1 MAVYQC
7 FADVARRLNSLA
19 KTNSNMPPF
28 NAIATKGSSENV
40 PFRQATSPLEICSL
54 EADQGTMRLNP
65 PTRLSRFEI
74 IWITKGK
81 AQLAVDHQRFDVDG
95 NLLIC
100 LVPGQ
105 LRSLSAFTSLDGYY
119 ISVSSDF
126 LNLAEGQTEF
136 SILRSRHFSSH
147 NVITLQPSVE
157 QAGEFDDVIG
167 KMFKEYSS
175 YLLLRS
181 ELLRSFLKVV
191 IIYISRSISID
202 ERDILPGRDVEMVSR
217 FMDLLKQKY
226 RTVKKVSDYADEL
239 CVTPNY
245 LNQMVKRVSGFPAS
259 YHIQQQ
265 IVLEAK
271 RQASYSSLRLKEIA
285 DGLGFSDYAHFSK
298 FFKTYSGVSF
308 SRFRSSL
315 AR

>member
-1 MAVYQC
+1 MQNYNMIATSGLSEKVPLHQ
-7 FADVARRLNSLA
+7 VNSLL
-19 KTNSNMPPF
+19 K
-28 NAIATKGSSENV
+28 
-40 PFRQATSPLEICSL
+40 ICSL
-54 EADQGTMRLNP
+54 ETDQQRMRLSAV
-65 PTRLSRFEI
+65 TRLVHFEI
-74 IWITKGK
+74 ILITKGK
-81 AQLAVDHQRFDVDG
+81 AHLTVDHQKIAIDG
-95 NLLIC
+95 QLLIC

-105 LRSLSAFTSLDGYY
+105 LRSLSAYTPLQGYY
-119 ISVSSDF
+119 ISVSPGF
-126 LNLAEGQTEF
+126 LDLSEGQTEF
-136 SILRSRHFSSH
+136 SILKSRHFSSH
-147 NVITLQPSVE
+147 
-157 QAGEFDDVIG
+157 DVIAVKPSLELSG
-167 KMFKEYSS
+167 ELEDVFNKMFREYSR
-175 YLLLRS
+175 YILLRS
-181 ELLRSFLKVV
+181 ELLKSLLKVV
-191 IIYISRSISID
+191 VIYISRSISIA
-202 ERDILPGRDVEMVSR
+202 ERDIIPGRDVEMVGR

-226 RTVKKVSDYADEL
+226 RTVKRVSDYADEL

-285 DGLGFSDYAHFSK
+285 DSLGFSDYAHFSK

>member
-1 MAVYQC
+1 MQNYNMIATSGLSEKVPLHQ
-7 FADVARRLNSLA
+7 VNSL
-19 KTNSNMPPF
+19 
-28 NAIATKGSSENV
+28 
-40 PFRQATSPLEICSL
+40 LEICSL
-54 EADQGTMRLNP
+54 ETDQQRMRLSAV
-65 PTRLSRFEI
+65 TRLVHFEI
-74 IWITKGK
+74 ILITKGK
-81 AQLAVDHQRFDVDG
+81 AHLTVDHQKIVVDEQ
-95 NLLIC
+95 LLIC

-105 LRSLSAFTSLDGYY
+105 LRSLSAITSLHGYY

-126 LNLAEGQTEF
+126 LNLSEGQTEF
-136 SILRSRHFSSH
+136 SILRSRQFSSQ
-147 NVITLQPSVE
+147 NVITLQPSLE
-157 QAGEFDDVIG
+157 LAGELNDVIG
-167 KMFKEYSS
+167 KMFKEYSN

-181 ELLRSFLKVV
+181 ELLKSLLKVV

-217 FMDLLKQKY
+217 FMDLLKRKY

-271 RQASYSSLRLKEIA
+271 RQASCSSLRMKEIA
-285 DGLGFSDYAHFSK
+285 ESLGFDDYAHFSK

-308 SRFRSSL
+308 SNFKSSL